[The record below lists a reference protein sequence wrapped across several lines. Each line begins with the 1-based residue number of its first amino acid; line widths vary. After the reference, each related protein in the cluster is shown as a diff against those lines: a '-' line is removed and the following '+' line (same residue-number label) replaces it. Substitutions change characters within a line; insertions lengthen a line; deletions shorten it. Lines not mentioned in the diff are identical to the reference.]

1 MATATAKSKSIQFE
15 YIGSDRKGKPVK
27 GTITQR
33 NVALA
38 KTELRKQGVKV
49 RKIAR
54 KRQPFS
60 LGGNRVNA
68 ADIAVFTRQM
78 STMMRAGVPLIQSF
92 DIVANGLEK
101 PAMRDLVL
109 NVKERVAAGGTLAD
123 ALRANPRYFDELY
136 CNLVESG
143 EQSGALETMLAR
155 IALYKEKS
163 EALKKKIRKALTYPI
178 IVLVFAIIVTIIL
191 LWRVVP
197 VFADMFQGFGAD
209 LPVLTQIVVNI
220 SDWMAA
226 NIVYVF
232 AVIIGGSILFF
243 QGMRRSKPFRH
254 GVQRLTLKLPIVGKL
269 AKTAA
274 IARYARTLSTT
285 FAAGVPLIEA
295 LKSAAGASGNIVFF
309 EIIHQVRLD
318 VESGTELNESMSHH
332 RLFPPMLVQM
342 VTIGE
347 QAGSLDDMLGRAATI
362 YEEEVDSLVDGL
374 TAMIEPFIMAF
385 LAIVVGGLLIAMY
398 MPIFTMGSV
407 I

>member
-1 MATATAKSKSIQFE
+1 MATATAKKSTQFE
-15 YIGSDRKGKPVK
+15 YTGADRKGKAVK
-27 GTITQR
+27 GTITQA
-33 NVALA
+33 NAALA
-38 KTELRKQGVKV
+38 KAELRKQGVRVK
-49 RKIAR
+49 KIAK
-54 KRQPFS
+54 KRQPLS
-60 LGGNRVNA
+60 LGNNRIEP
-68 ADIAVFTRQM
+68 ADIALFTRQM
-78 STMMRAGVPLIQSF
+78 ATMMRAGVPLIQSF

-109 NVKERVAAGGTLAD
+109 DVKDRVASGGGFAE
-123 ALRANPRYFDELY
+123 ALRANPNYFDELY

-143 EQSGALETMLAR
+143 EQSGALETMLSR

-163 EALKKKIRKALTYPI
+163 EALKKKIKKALTYPI
-178 IVLVFAIIVTIIL
+178 IVLVFAVVVTIIL

-197 VFADMFQGFGAD
+197 VFADMFSGFGAD
-209 LPVLTQIVVNI
+209 LPVLTQMVVNM

-226 NIVYVF
+226 NILYV
-232 AVIIGGSILFF
+232 VVGTVGGITLFM
-243 QGMRRSKPFRH
+243 QGMKRSKAFRH
-254 GVQRLTLKLPIVGKL
+254 RVQRIMVKLPIIGKL

-309 EIIHQVRLD
+309 EAIEQVRVD
-318 VESGTELNESMSHH
+318 VESGTELNEAMSHNP
-332 RLFPPMLVQM
+332 LFPPMLVQM

-347 QAGSLDDMLGRAATI
+347 QAGSLDDMLGRAANI
-362 YEEEVDSLVDGL
+362 YEEEVDAMVDGL

-385 LAIVVGGLLIAMY
+385 LAIVVGGLLVAMY